1 MSEETLK
8 IAGQRPATF
17 TILHEFPCGD
27 LEKAWRDCLARVEL
41 PAHYNAPEFFLSPL
55 WDGKR
60 PFAILAQNGTK
71 VVGIVTGIHE
81 GKELNCGKISRP
93 QICIDKTAESAAVE
107 AALLE
112 GLLAEADHE
121 SLLNVYSWTLLD
133 WFPRF
138 GFRHRLLEGDVALD
152 LANGPDALFKQFHE
166 NRRRNIRA
174 AVKNGVEVSQTS
186 KREDLLEYYEVYVKW
201 RQTERKKIVGE
212 LQSVESFMRARA
224 LTNNSRLFVARHSG
238 KIIAGIIL
246 RFYPG
251 GLLEFSSASCL
262 DEFLNL
268 RPNDLLHWRAIEWA
282 CAEGFQRYS
291 LGGAHPFLRRFG
303 ATVVPIHRYRIDR
316 TWVRRHDLREA
327 VLEFGRRSLR
337 RMPAPVEETVRRL
350 VGKGEARGG

>member
-201 RQTERKKIVGE
+201 RQTERKKIVG
-212 LQSVESFMRARA
+212 
-224 LTNNSRLFVARHSG
+224 
-238 KIIAGIIL
+238 IIL

-303 ATVVPIHRYRIDR
+303 GTVVPIHRYRIDR